1 MYLRGCDDCRILVTQ
16 FRVLLDVL
24 YEALESLSID
34 SAAFEALL
42 AAQHALRYK
51 YSQFRQ
57 IQAFTDLLLFVRL
70 LRLVNIN
77 PKIPKTKN
85 SHTYLVAI
93 CKCM

>member
-1 MYLRGCDDCRILVTQ
+1 MYLGGCDDCRILVTQ

-57 IQAFTDLLLFVRL
+57 IQAFTDLLLLV
-70 LRLVNIN
+70 RLVNIN